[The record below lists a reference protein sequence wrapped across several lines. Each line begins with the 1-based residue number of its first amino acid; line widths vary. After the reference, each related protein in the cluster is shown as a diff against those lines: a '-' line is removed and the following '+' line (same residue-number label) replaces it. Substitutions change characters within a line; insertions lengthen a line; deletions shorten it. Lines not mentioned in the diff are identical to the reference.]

1 MLDSRVLI
9 VGVGGLGS
17 PVAMY
22 LAAAGVSNLILVDF
36 DQVELSNLQRQ
47 IVHDTSQLGQDKV
60 ISAKK
65 KLERLNPNV
74 KITTIN
80 QKLSLEDFNVDVVVD
95 CSDNFATRFMVNKAC
110 IENGIPLVSGAA
122 LRWGGQVAVF
132 NNKNGPCYQCLYDN
146 IEEQAET
153 CSETGIIAPLVGIIG
168 SIQALEVIKI
178 ILNIGEFGYL
188 LLFDAHQMQWRKLKL
203 HKDPSCGVCGS

>member
-153 CSETGIIAPLVGIIG
+153 CSESGIIAPLVGIIG

>member
-1 MLDSRVLI
+1 MLDSKVLI

-22 LAAAGVSNLILVDF
+22 LAAAGVANLILVDF

-47 IVHDTSQLGQDKV
+47 IIHDTTQLGQSKV

-65 KLERLNPNV
+65 KLEQINPNV

-80 QKLSLEDFNVDVVVD
+80 QKLSLEHFDVDVVVD

-110 IENGIPLVSGAA
+110 IEKGIPLVSGAA

-168 SIQALEVIKI
+168 SIQALEVIKV
-178 ILNIGEFGYL
+178 ILNLGEFGYL
-188 LLFDAHQMQWRKLKL
+188 LLLDAKKMQWRKLKL
-203 HKDPSCGVCGS
+203 HKDPACSVCGL